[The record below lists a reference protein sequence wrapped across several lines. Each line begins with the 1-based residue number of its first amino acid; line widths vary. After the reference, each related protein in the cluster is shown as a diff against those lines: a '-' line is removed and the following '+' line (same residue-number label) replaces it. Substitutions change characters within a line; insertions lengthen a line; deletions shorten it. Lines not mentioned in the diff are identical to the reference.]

1 MYQAEYYLSISQHKW
16 VNSFSLL
23 IEILKKKRRSLR
35 ESIIHCLKLIFLSF
49 KYIKHSMLIHFIF
62 LYPKFCFFF
71 HFRNSLTASY
81 KSNEVSNFVHYFP
94 YLLRFLLIAFFT
106 GSPFLP
112 CHLSSPAMASCH
124 GSPSL
129 IIVADTDARCHCRYG
144 YLHNTCRRLGPVN
157 TSSQKGLGPMRLHS
171 LPFLKHW

>member
-1 MYQAEYYLSISQHKW
+1 
-16 VNSFSLL
+16 
-23 IEILKKKRRSLR
+23 
-35 ESIIHCLKLIFLSF
+35 
-49 KYIKHSMLIHFIF
+49 MLIHFIF

-71 HFRNSLTASY
+71 SHFTISLTVSH
-81 KSNEVSNFVHYFP
+81 KSNEVSKFVHYFP
-94 YLLRFLLIAFFT
+94 YLFPFLMMAFFM

-129 IIVADTDARCHCRYG
+129 IIVADTDAQPHCRYG
-144 YLHNTCRRLGPVN
+144 YLHNTCRRLGSVN

-171 LPFLKHW
+171 LPFLKHWQLMVAEGGSFLQWYSHWQAPHAPACLKTLAFF